1 MTDPIGTGRGAEEPI
16 GGDSVRGLADRLRE
30 LSEQLRDPELADERA
45 AELAREAAELVSR
58 ASKEIDR
65 TLREGE
71 SEPD

>member
-1 MTDPIGTGRGAEEPI
+1 VSGADEI
-16 GGDSVRGLADRLRE
+16 RGLSERLRE
-30 LSEQLRDPELADERA
+30 LAEQLRDPELPDERA

-58 ASKEIDR
+58 ASNEIDR

>member
-1 MTDPIGTGRGAEEPI
+1 MTDPSGTGSGAEEPI
-16 GGDSVRGLADRLRE
+16 GRDSVRGLADRLRE
-30 LSEQLRDPELADERA
+30 LSEQLRDPELPDERA

-58 ASKEIDR
+58 ASNEIDR